1 MKVNVTVI
9 GSGAFGFAIAM
20 MLHKN
25 GNKITIWT
33 HSTEQ
38 AKKLGN
44 GKEEIIPGVKIPKG
58 FKFTASYE
66 EALKDSQMVFIM
78 VAAKYVGDVAKNIA
92 GYIKPNTHFC
102 IGSKGIEQGSCMFV
116 HQIFKKHIKTKNFA
130 IISGPSF
137 AIDVINNEP
146 IGFALASES
155 IKTKRVITKTLASD
169 TIKLRPSS
177 DMIGI
182 EICGSIKNVVAVASG
197 ILEGLGYNESTRAF
211 LIVESM
217 HDIKELIRGL
227 GGKKK
232 TILSFAGIGDLL
244 LTCTSTKSRNYSYGI
259 LLGKKDYEKAK
270 VYLETNT
277 VEGYYTLKSIY
288 TLLKRKKIKMP
299 LIDLIYKI
307 VMKNEDPSLLV
318 KFLITKK

>member
-1 MKVNVTVI
+1 MNVTVI

-25 GNKITIWT
+25 GNKITMWT
-33 HSTEQ
+33 HSAEL
-38 AKKLGN
+38 AKNFNEK
-44 GKEEIIPGVKIPKG
+44 KAEIISGVKIPEE
-58 FKFTASYE
+58 FYFTNSYE
-66 EALKDSQMVFIM
+66 EALKNSEIVFIM

-92 GYIKPNTHFC
+92 EYTKPNTHFC
-102 IGSKGIEQGSCMFV
+102 IGSKGIEQGSCKFV
-116 HQIFKKHIKTKNFA
+116 HQIFKDYINTKNFA
-130 IISGPSF
+130 VISGPSF
-137 AIDVINNEP
+137 AVDVVNNEP
-146 IGFALASES
+146 IGFALASDS
-155 IKTKRVITKTLASD
+155 YKTKVMVIKALASD

-197 ILEGLGYNESTRAF
+197 ILEGLGYSESTRAF

-217 HDIKELIRGL
+217 HDIKELIKGL

-244 LTCTSTKSRNYSYGI
+244 LTCTSIKSRNYSYGI
-259 LLGKKDYEKAK
+259 LLGKKDYKGAK
-270 VYLETNT
+270 KYLDTTT

-288 TLLKRKKIKMP
+288 TLLRRKKIKMP

-307 VMKNEDPSLLV
+307 VMKNDDPGLLI